1 MSFRKITLLGNVG
14 KDPEIKTLS
23 SGAIV
28 ASFGIAVTDKWRDKD
43 GAQKEKTT
51 WFNCS
56 VWQQGDSGLVKSVV
70 QPYVKKGS
78 MLFIDGTP
86 EIQEYEKDGQKMR
99 AFNVRIGGPGTTLRL
114 CGQPGG
120 KNGGSSEASAPAGA
134 PDNNDDI
141 PF

>member
-1 MSFRKITLLGNVG
+1 MASVNKVILVGNVG
-14 KDPEIKTLS
+14 KDPEIKTLAGGS
-23 SGAIV
+23 TV
-28 ASFGIAVTDKWRDKD
+28 ASFGVAVTDKWRDKS
-43 GAQKEKTT
+43 GEQKEKTT

-56 VWQQGDSGLVKSVV
+56 VWQTGDSGLVNSVV
-70 QPYVKKGS
+70 KPYVRKGS

-114 CGQPGG
+114 CGSP
-120 KNGGSSEASAPAGA
+120 KNGNGSSAEAAPSEA
-134 PDNNDDI
+134 PSDDI